1 MSARLYVEAPVNP
14 GATSADA
21 AQYLMAELDRRAA
34 EVNRTIN
41 GPVTIYEGH
50 DAFQKI
56 VRVEADTKP
65 R

>member
-1 MSARLYVEAPVNP
+1 VNP